1 VKARLNLTIDDQ
13 LIERVKVYAEAQ
25 ETSVSEIVEQY
36 FIQLTSVKKTKNI
49 VDLISQLDKPQ
60 IPETLNLKE
69 AYYQSKLK

>member
-1 VKARLNLTIDDQ
+1 MKARLNLTIDDQ

>member
-1 VKARLNLTIDDQ
+1 MKARLNLTIDDQ

-36 FIQLTSVKKTKNI
+36 FIQLTSLKKTKNI

>member
-1 VKARLNLTIDDQ
+1 MKARLNLTIDDQ

-60 IPETLNLKE
+60 ILETLNLKE